1 MRAGWLLIPVL
12 GLALAAGTVDAQQE
26 YPARPVRL
34 IVPFPPGG
42 PSDVVAR
49 LLAQKLAESFRQPVL
64 VDNRPGAGGTLGAEA
79 AVRAEPDGYTL
90 IMVSAAYAA
99 NAALYKLPYDPVG
112 DITPI
117 VLVGEAGNLVVV
129 HPSIPIK
136 SVAELIAY
144 DKANPGKLNYASGGA
159 GGDTHLA
166 AELFNQMAGTRL
178 THVPYKGTGPALNEL
193 LGGQVQLMFGNMS
206 VMIPHL
212 KTSRL
217 RGIAVTTARRSDAVA
232 DVPTVAET
240 LPGYEAATWAAV
252 LGPKALPQGIVARW
266 NAEIDRTLQL
276 PDVKERLAGSGM
288 EPVGGSPDRLR
299 AVLERDVAKWR
310 RVVETAGIKPG
321 S

>member
-206 VMIPHL
+206 AMIPHL